1 MTAQG
6 DNAALG
12 NPLGALMRGLLPAL
26 LVTAGALL
34 IIALFVAIA
43 GKDPIAAAGVFL
55 QRSVGQWNGIYEV
68 AVRAIPLT
76 LCGLGIAFAF
86 RARMFNVGADGQLIV
101 GAILAVWVALLL
113 PGVSPWLLFPLF
125 LIVGAAGGAAWGGLA
140 GWLRAR
146 YNASEIIVTIMLNYI
161 ALQILSWAIR
171 GPLQES
177 MKVFPRSD
185 AVPDGILL
193 GVLVEGSRL
202 HTGII
207 IALLA
212 TLVAFIVMRYSVF
225 GYQLQAV
232 GASRSAARVG
242 GIADGRTMVL
252 SMVVS
257 GAFAGLAG
265 AVEILGIHGRLQDNF
280 ASGVGIT
287 AIAVALLARLNPIAV
302 PFAAILFGIISVG
315 SGGLQRDM
323 GIPLPL
329 IYIIEG
335 LVIVAFLVSS
345 HFAGRRRA
353 AA

>member
-1 MTAQG
+1 MSG
-6 DNAALG
+6 GVSNVWRAAL
-12 NPLGALMRGLLPAL
+12 PAFL
-26 LVTAGALL
+26 TFAGALVL
-34 IIALFVAIA
+34 IGLFVAIA
-43 GKDPIAAAGVFL
+43 GKDPVAAAGVFFE
-55 QRSVGQWNGIYEV
+55 RSVGQWNGLSEV
-68 AVRAIPLT
+68 LVRAIPLT

-86 RARMFNVGADGQLIV
+86 RARLFNVGADGQLIV

-113 PGVSPWLLFPLF
+113 PDLSPWLLMPLF
-125 LIVGAAGGAAWGGLA
+125 LIVSGVGGAAWGGIA

-161 ALQILSWAIR
+161 ALQLLSWAIR

-193 GVLVEGSRL
+193 ETIATGTRL
-202 HTGII
+202 HGGAL
-207 IALLA
+207 IAIVA
-212 TLVAFIVMRYSVF
+212 TIAAFLVLRYSVF
-225 GYQLQAV
+225 GYQLLAV
-232 GASRSAARVG
+232 GSSRPAARVG

-252 SMVVS
+252 SMVAS

-265 AVEILGIHGRLQDNF
+265 GVEILGIHGRLQDDF
-280 ASGVGIT
+280 AGGVGIT
-287 AIAVALLARLNPIAV
+287 AIAVALLARLNPLGV
-302 PFAAILFGIISVG
+302 PFAALLFGVISVG
-315 SGGLQRDM
+315 SGALQRDM

-335 LVIVAFLVSS
+335 LVIVAFLISG
-345 HFAGRRRA
+345 HFAARRRTA